1 MTQALQESITID
13 YHKRFFQD
21 NVYIPKPLIRK
32 MKGIKIVVGEKNE
45 NILFKD
51 SIDEQTA
58 YQLVDQYMLAQFTS
72 VIPNDFNVIFKEK
85 LKEKGITGK
94 TGIIYQHNGIP
105 QYSDNDSIS
114 PNSAFRTHI
123 KMLDMKNTISV
134 QGWVDYS
141 WKTIP
146 QMVYVVFFSRQSFRI
161 CQSQTR

>member
-58 YQLVDQYMLAQFTS
+58 YQLVDQYMLAQSLPSYPMISMF
-72 VIPNDFNVIFKEK
+72 IFKE
-85 LKEKGITGK
+85 
-94 TGIIYQHNGIP
+94 N
-105 QYSDNDSIS
+105 
-114 PNSAFRTHI
+114 
-123 KMLDMKNTISV
+123 
-134 QGWVDYS
+134 
-141 WKTIP
+141 
-146 QMVYVVFFSRQSFRI
+146 
-161 CQSQTR
+161 

>member
-58 YQLVDQYMLAQFTS
+58 YQ
-72 VIPNDFNVIFKEK
+72 
-85 LKEKGITGK
+85 
-94 TGIIYQHNGIP
+94 
-105 QYSDNDSIS
+105 
-114 PNSAFRTHI
+114 
-123 KMLDMKNTISV
+123 
-134 QGWVDYS
+134 
-141 WKTIP
+141 
-146 QMVYVVFFSRQSFRI
+146 
-161 CQSQTR
+161 